1 MRHAKEQW
9 VKGGRGREIREEGI
23 ITIGGILKRFLQS
36 GRS

>member
-9 VKGGRGREIREEGI
+9 VKGGEREIREEEI